1 MLNLKTTIFGALAAV
16 CGYLQSQPGTVGVVG
31 QLGAG
36 LFTFLMGASAKDASN
51 KTN

>member
-1 MLNLKTTIFGALAAV
+1 MANAKTTIFGALAAI
-16 CGYLQSQPGTVGVVG
+16 CGYLQTQAGTIGVVG

-51 KTN
+51 KIN